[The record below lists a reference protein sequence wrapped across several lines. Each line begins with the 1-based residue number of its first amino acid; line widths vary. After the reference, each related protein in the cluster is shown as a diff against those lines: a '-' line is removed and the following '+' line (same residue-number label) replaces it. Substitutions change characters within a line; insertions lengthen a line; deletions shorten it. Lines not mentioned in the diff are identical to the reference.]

1 MTIDTDIMK
10 NLKRLIEYGSKALNE
25 KTKNLFEE
33 KAAEI
38 MDEDKLIDLRSLLSD
53 IESNDPPSY
62 TTLFV
67 TS

>member
-1 MTIDTDIMK
+1 VTIDNDIMK

-33 KAAEI
+33 KAVEI
-38 MDEDKLIDLRSLLSD
+38 MDEDKLSDLRSVLSN

-62 TTLFV
+62 EILFV
-67 TS
+67 TQ

>member
-1 MTIDTDIMK
+1 MK

-33 KAAEI
+33 KAVEI
-38 MDEDKLIDLRSLLSD
+38 MDEDKLSDLRSVLSN

-62 TTLFV
+62 EILFV
-67 TS
+67 TQ

>member
-1 MTIDTDIMK
+1 MK

-25 KTKNLFEE
+25 RTKNLFEE

>member
-1 MTIDTDIMK
+1 MTIDNDIMK

-33 KAAEI
+33 KAVEI
-38 MDEDKLIDLRSLLSD
+38 MDEDKLSDLRSVLSN

-62 TTLFV
+62 EILFV
-67 TS
+67 TQ

>member
-25 KTKNLFEE
+25 RTKNLFEE